1 MGFLFRGQGD
11 WAKRYHR
18 DVFSMSASLNT
29 FRQKLNFIHSSVG
42 VGRFIDKE
50 GHRREM
56 WILTKKGHGAGKAG
70 IHLAPF
76 FLGGDYLCIFSVLLI
91 HFFAVSSFVYFRT
104 NLDSP

>member
-11 WAKRYHR
+11 WAKRFHR
-18 DVFSMSASLNT
+18 DVFSVSASLNT
-29 FRQKLNFIHSSVG
+29 FKQKLNFIHSSVG

-76 FLGGDYLCIFSVLLI
+76 FLGGGLPLYILSITDS
-91 HFFAVSSFVYFRT
+91 FFCGQ
-104 NLDSP
+104 